1 MPSTNKVSAWTKIMS
16 LHEKNVAERGTKLDW
31 DKIFHPDVFAFSD
44 EDETTRSRRQPGGG
58 ALKMCKGFCC
68 SACFL
73 AFLFSISGAIIL
85 QLFATDA
92 LSDGQVVELTKPQ
105 FDFFAKHGTSKCEDA
120 GFEWACFYTYFEEER
135 PRVRLSGLLDVDN
148 IPVDPKLWDTYYDG
162 GPNKSQKLKDVFNVL
177 GRMDFEF
184 IEDDPDTYE
193 TDYVYVDDT
202 ERANSYAQELL
213 RPRPDTTAYTFGPDF
228 YMNIMATSMYWEVV
242 DNILNNTAEWQQM
255 DLTTNEARVE
265 AIQYMLPTVTETY
278 PYDEQ
283 TYNRDVMS
291 VWISFILTWVLGYI
305 ITRDATKAAK
315 YIMVERQNGTKQL
328 MEFLGLEQIE
338 YWASQFYTQ
347 MAEQLPP
354 VFVSWI
360 IILPILLDVDD
371 KNDLDLGFGQCLY
384 VLFLMLNLLLN
395 VTLYAFACS
404 SLVRKDA
411 LYDAWSLVSS
421 LMFCF
426 LPVISMISNV
436 NQESTGQRLML
447 QWIPLFNFAFG
458 VRDSYTEIHGDTI
471 FFHFFNTFLWG
482 FLTLYLDLTIPTLKG
497 AQARACC
504 FCFRKK
510 KDAISG
516 DVELGDTMAKWRKLP
531 EDERPLLVIKN
542 LKKYFGQFPAV
553 GGVSAASPGLS
564 LELKT
569 DQIYGLLGFN
579 GAGKST
585 TINMITGQLKP
596 TSGNIFID
604 GHDVA
609 TEIETLRQMMG
620 VCPQMNILWDKLTVM
635 EHLQLFGKLRGFDD
649 EQITRESEQLLKE
662 LELDHRTHNLAGNLS
677 GGEKRK
683 LMVCAAFLGD
693 PPFILLDEPTAGVDV
708 DSRDSIQNLIIE
720 RKKDKLI
727 ILTTHHM
734 SEADYLADDIAI
746 MAEGVIAIKGNP
758 TQLKVEHGAGTTFL
772 IKAPTFT
779 AGEVEGKFDVDVS
792 TDQDGYRHVNCK
804 NIQEVPDILAILEQ
818 HAKPGEI
825 KIENNSLESVF
836 LNLAKQKAKKENRR
850 STVHA
855 VRASR
860 SMSSRS
866 KTNAEKKN
874 IRVQKAGYGALDQE
888 LMGGDAPFDTSASN
902 NDKIAQASKKKYER
916 PGLMRQVYLLSY
928 KRFMVIRKDIAPIL
942 RGLMIIV
949 FMAVLYLFFMSAI
962 GWIDTPDDFAEIS
975 DLTNR
980 DDNKIPVYGE
990 DLRDQLP
997 VDVAKYVYEDF
1008 GFYVGGDPPVIEN
1021 YEDQPEYG
1029 GWEVR
1034 KQPNIVIPSVVDAV
1048 PVDGARRAV
1057 YTGAQGTGTLEYVEE
1072 SEERYVRCVNPTLLE
1087 CVPLYSDCDSSNEKY
1102 TYAKAYE
1109 QCQNYGDGYRLPTG
1123 NEPDTTVYTTEN
1135 GATTSGVMC
1144 QSVGTDASCG
1154 GDYWT
1159 SDRAEEYRTNSFTKH
1174 FAMLSPYYEGEAQS
1188 QSRYGY
1194 AGQYAVQLTN
1204 ENVNTADLLETIIAA
1219 FFFMMGS
1226 AMMVV
1231 ALYKYSA
1238 HEIETGMFEQQVLMG
1253 VSKWTLYAVA
1263 FAWDFIICLFSVS
1276 IYILITNP
1284 DSTAFKDTMAAW
1296 IPSSISFIL
1305 VFYTGGAYMDY
1316 ARLNTVTTA
1325 GILIIVTFALVV
1337 VPLIDTGLFAKV
1349 LAIKHSDYDSFED
1362 EDFGDITESTVWIFR
1377 LPFYA
1382 TPPFMYMLTQILFSF
1397 GDQQELDSSCYTNHW
1412 LLFFFEGTLLWIL
1425 LFWHSQQK
1433 WKKDP
1438 EYEEVAVLNKDLTMQ
1453 YNSDNVVSDTI
1464 SKVFTNEKGEPF
1476 AAVNQ
1481 ISFSETKGRTMGV
1494 LGKNGAGKSTMMN
1507 MLSTLFPPSYGKG
1520 TVHGKDV
1527 VDDAEQIR
1535 KFSGI
1540 CNQKNIYWRDFT
1552 VHEHLTYFGQLR
1564 GVPADE
1570 IEALINVF
1578 ADELKF
1584 IEHME
1589 TQMHELS
1596 GGNKRKVLL
1605 CTSVLGTSDVLYL
1618 DEPSAGV
1625 DPFARDEMKN
1635 VLVKLKDG
1643 RTCLFTSHTMEEAE
1657 IMCDDV
1663 VIMVKGKM
1671 EATGEVNQLITDYS
1685 DGYTLQVDT
1694 SDITDVQSQEIKDR
1708 VMNLGDV
1715 EQHDA
1720 TKAELNFT
1728 VKFSVPLSKV
1738 FTETLSIEKEYGVIS
1753 IVESANLGQLFKHV
1767 VRDVEE
1773 DHTPAPRK
1781 SKTATAAGENV

>member
-31 DKIFHPDVFAFSD
+31 NKIINSDTYAFSD

-58 ALKMCKGFCC
+58 ALKICKSFCC

-92 LSDGQVVELTKPQ
+92 LSNGQVTELTKPQ

-120 GFEWACFYTYFEEER
+120 TYEWACFYTYFEEER
-135 PRVRLSGLLDVDN
+135 PRVRLAGLEDVDN
-148 IPVDPKLWDTYYDG
+148 IPVDPKMWDTYYDG
-162 GPNKSQKLKDVFNVL
+162 GPNKSEKLKQVFNVL
-177 GRMDFEF
+177 VRMDFEF

-193 TDYVYVDDT
+193 TDYVYIDDT
-202 ERANSYAQELL
+202 ENADAYAQEIL

-228 YMNIMATSMYWEVV
+228 YMVPMVTSMYWEVV
-242 DNILNNTAEWQQM
+242 DNILNNTAQWEQM
-255 DLTTNEARVE
+255 DLTTDEARVE
-265 AIQYMLPTVTETY
+265 AIQYMLPTVAETY

-291 VWISFILTWVLGYI
+291 VWISFILTWILGYI

-354 VFVSWI
+354 VFVSWL

-371 KNDLDLGFGQCLY
+371 KNDLDLGFGQAFY

-436 NQESTGQRLML
+436 NQESTGQRIVL

-458 VRDSYTEIHGDTI
+458 VRDSYTDIHGDTI

-497 AQARACC
+497 AQTRPCC
-504 FCFRKK
+504 FCCRKK
-510 KDAISG
+510 EDVVSG
-516 DVELGDTMAKWRKLP
+516 DVELGDTLAKWKQMP

-542 LKKYFGQFPAV
+542 LKKYFGEFAAV
-553 GGVSAASPGLS
+553 NGVN

-609 TEIETLRQMMG
+609 TEIESLRQMMG

-649 EQITRESEQLLKE
+649 EQISKESEELLKD

-693 PPFILLDEPTAGVDV
+693 PPFILLDEPTAGVDI
-708 DSRDSIQNLIIE
+708 DSRDSIQELVIR

-746 MAEGVIAIKGNP
+746 MAEGQIAITGNP
-758 TQLKVEHGAGTTFL
+758 TKLKTEHGAGTTFL

-792 TDQDGYRHVNCK
+792 SDQDGYRHVNCK
-804 NIQEVPDILAILEQ
+804 NLQEVPEILAILEK
-818 HAKPGEI
+818 HTKPGEI

-855 VRASR
+855 VRAASISVSGTR
-860 SMSSRS
+860 
-866 KTNAEKKN
+866 TNAEKKN

-888 LMGGDAPFDTSASN
+888 LMGDAPINPAASI
-902 NDKIAQASKKKYER
+902 NDRIAQASKKRYER
-916 PGLMRQVYLLSY
+916 PGLMRQVYLLSQ

-962 GWIDTPDDFAEIS
+962 GWIDTPDDFATIS
-975 DLTNR
+975 DMTNR

-990 DLRDQLP
+990 NLKDKLP
-997 VDVAKYVYEDF
+997 ADVAQYVYEDW
-1008 GFYVGGDPPVIEN
+1008 GYYVGGDPPVIST

-1029 GWEVR
+1029 GWQVR
-1034 KQPNIVIPSVVDAV
+1034 EQPDIVIPSVVDAT
-1048 PVDGARRAV
+1048 PVEGARRAV
-1057 YTGAQGTGTLEYVEE
+1057 YTGAQGDGTLEYVEE
-1072 SEERYVRCVNPTLLE
+1072 SEERYVRCVNPSLLE

-1102 TYAKAYE
+1102 NYADAY
-1109 QCQNYGDGYRLPTG
+1109 QKCQEYGEGYRLPTG

-1135 GATTSGVMC
+1135 GETTSGFMC

-1159 SDRAEEYRTNSFTKH
+1159 SDRAEEYRTDSFTKH
-1174 FAMLSPYYEGEAQS
+1174 FAMLSPYYNGEAQA
-1188 QSRYGY
+1188 QSRYAY
-1194 AGQYAVQLTN
+1194 AGKYAVQLTN

-1263 FAWDFIICLFSVS
+1263 FFWDFLICLFSVS

-1284 DSTAFKDTMAAW
+1284 ESEAFRDTMAAW

-1349 LAIKHSDYDSFED
+1349 LAIKHTDYDAFED

-1377 LPFYA
+1377 IPFYA

-1425 LFWHSQQK
+1425 LFWHSQQN

-1438 EYEEVAVLNKDLTMQ
+1438 EYEEVAVLKKDLTMQ
-1453 YNSDNVVSDTI
+1453 YDSNNVVSDTI
-1464 SKVFTNEKGEPF
+1464 SKVFTNEKGEAF
-1476 AAVNQ
+1476 TAVNQ

-1520 TVHGKDV
+1520 TVHAKDV
-1527 VDDAEQIR
+1527 VEDKDQIR

-1552 VHEHLTYFGQLR
+1552 VHEHLLYFGQLR

-1570 IEALINVF
+1570 IEHLVNDF
-1578 ADELKF
+1578 AADLKF
-1584 IEHME
+1584 SEHME

-1671 EATGEVNQLITDYS
+1671 EASGEVNQLITDYS
-1685 DGYTLQVDT
+1685 DGYTLQIDT
-1694 SDITDVQSQEIKDR
+1694 SDIGNVQVQEIKDR
-1708 VMNLGDV
+1708 VMDLGDV
-1715 EQHDA
+1715 EEHAA

-1728 VKFSVPLSKV
+1728 VKFSVSLSQI
-1738 FTETLSIEKEYGVIS
+1738 FTMTLSLQKEYNVIS

-1767 VRDVEE
+1767 VRDDGD

-1781 SKTATAAGENV
+1781 SKTATAAGENA